1 MTVRV
6 FGLFLGLALFLLL
19 VAIPTLD
26 PFVALAGMGD
36 AAKTGV
42 PPDVLA
48 SSTQTVLGLLLLMV
62 VWWITEAV
70 PLPVTALMPAVL
82 LPIGRVTGA
91 VAHGSYEF
99 TLRNVLGNYASP
111 VIYLFVGGFLLAAAM
126 QKWGLE
132 RRLTLMILTRGRL
145 ADSPR
150 GILLAVMGVTAFL
163 SMWISNTATA
173 AMMLPLGLGILRS
186 MDLRPGTSS
195 FGTAMM
201 LGIAWSAS
209 IGGIGTIIGTP
220 PNGIALGILNATLH
234 GDAAAHI
241 TFLDWMAFGVPL
253 AVILVPIAWGIL
265 LWRCPPE
272 IAAIPGGRDG
282 MVRERDKLGPWN
294 SGEKATVGVFLSAV
308 VLWVSNP
315 FWPDILPATIAAH
328 LGWVDEYAIG
338 LIVGLLPFFI
348 PLNLK
353 RGQFLLDW
361 GDARFIEWGTLLLFG
376 GGIALS
382 DAMFKTGVAT
392 WVAQSFIGVLG
403 EPSTLVMTFA
413 VVFFI
418 AMLTEVTSNTAV
430 TGMFV
435 PVVISIAVR
444 SGEDPVTLVVA
455 SAIAASLA
463 FMLPVATPPN
473 ALVYGT
479 GYIRM
484 KDMVRNGFLLDLAG
498 WLVTVAVLY
507 VLAHQIFGV
516 LRF

>member
-1 MTVRV
+1 MTVRT
-6 FGLFLGLALFLLL
+6 FGLFFGLVLFIVFLA
-19 VAIPTLD
+19 VPTLD
-26 PFVALAGMGD
+26 VFVTIAASSD
-36 AAKTGV
+36 AAQGI
-42 PPDVLA
+42 PSDVLA
-48 SSTQTVLGLLLLMV
+48 SSMQTVLALLLLMV

-70 PLPVTALMPAVL
+70 PLPVTALLPAVL
-82 LPIGRVTGA
+82 LPIGRVIGA
-91 VAHGSYEF
+91 AGHGPYEF
-99 TLRNVLGNYASP
+99 TLKNVLANYASP

-132 RRLTLMILTRGRL
+132 RRLTLMILTRGQL

-150 GILLAVMGVTAFL
+150 GILLAVMSVTAFL

-220 PNGIALGILNATLH
+220 PNGIALGILHTTFQ
-234 GDAAAHI
+234 GDTVTRI

-253 AVILVPIAWGIL
+253 AAALVPIAWAIL

-272 IAAIPGGRDG
+272 IIAIPGGRDG
-282 MVRERDKLGPWN
+282 MVRERAKLGPW
-294 SGEKATVGVFLSAV
+294 SAGERATVAVFIAAV
-308 VLWVSNP
+308 VLWVTNP
-315 FWPDILPATIAAH
+315 FWPDLLPAGVAGQ
-328 LGWVDEYAIG
+328 LGWIDEYAIG
-338 LIVGLLPFFI
+338 LLVGLLPFFV
-348 PLNLK
+348 PLDLK
-353 RGQFLLDW
+353 KGKFLLDW
-361 GDARFIEWGTLLLFG
+361 GDARFIDWGTLLLFG

-382 DAMFKTGVAT
+382 DAMFRTGLAA
-392 WVAQSFIGVLG
+392 WIAQSCIGYLG

-413 VVFFI
+413 VVLLI

-435 PVVISIAVR
+435 PVVISIAINA
-444 SGEDPVTLVVA
+444 GENPVTLTVA
-455 SAIAASLA
+455 TAIAASLA

-484 KDMVRNGFLLDLAG
+484 KDMVRNGFILDLAG
-498 WLVTVAVLY
+498 WLVAVAVLY
-507 VLAHQIFGV
+507 MLGYRLLGV
-516 LRF
+516 LEF